1 VSSRSLVS
9 VVLALEGR
17 SGESGASLE
26 ECLRSLLVQSHSE
39 LEIIVVDSGASART
53 AEIVDAFTTRDSRV
67 RVVASDSLSVQEQRG
82 LGASRNRGAQEASGT
97 YVMFID
103 PDDLV
108 PSTSIAT
115 MAASLDA
122 SGSDF
127 ATGVV
132 HEFNSW
138 RSWRSTVSPPCF
150 NHYATG
156 THITQVPDLVY
167 DVAAPNKLIRRT
179 FWQQCAY
186 KFPEA
191 VRFEDITLM
200 LHAHFDASAV
210 DVLPEVVYLARQHDL
225 MGSSV
230 IPAHRDAQG
239 LADRQ
244 AALRASR
251 QRVESAPST
260 ALLRV
265 FDKKLCE
272 FDVMSAAREV
282 PDATS
287 EFRETFVEGY
297 RPLVMDVADDLP
309 LSMQARRVVQ
319 ALRAGDRK
327 RTFAWCGLASG
338 RSATRNAMR
347 ALGRP
352 GRHRRWRTRLRD
364 VTACYVGGQ
373 LGRVGTAGQRST
385 RLSVRG
391 IDVGRQASAV
401 VGRAARVAKRRENAT
416 VNRATHDLRRLGVRV
431 WTGYGETGI
440 LHTRLAR
447 LSRVLRSAGF
457 DENGARFGFD
467 PDLMIDTAGLRGC
480 EFGTS
485 IELVPYDGG
494 WRAAFDALI
503 ESPDSSWDLL
513 LRLRSGKTV
522 LALGPLDMAP
532 VNARSGPFE
541 FAVRSSGRKFVNIVR
556 RRAAPLAAFE
566 WLEDRHAI
574 RVAVDRDEGWSAVRL
589 RHPQAQLTI
598 PLTRI
603 PVKRE
608 PSEWELVLGD
618 ARKYGDRVPLRRGRW
633 IVEGSHEGRW
643 WVLGAQIPSGH
654 PNGEIQ
660 FDDTGAGVRY
670 RIAAE
675 ERTINVR
682 SSAIPRTEGR
692 RWGMSQRRW
701 AVEVP
706 RKARRDPLRRT
717 AVFECFYGRQVSC
730 HPRALLEPIAKR
742 LPDWDIYWVV
752 SPGYTYAPEGTLPVL
767 RWSREWYELCASS
780 GLFIA
785 NCSLAQYFRRRPGQ
799 VVAQTWHGTP
809 LKLLGFDMFNY
820 DNFRAA
826 YKREMMMQ
834 SSQWTHL
841 ISPSAFCSDIFPRAF
856 AYDGPLL
863 EVGSPR
869 NDILVNGIS
878 RERAAQ
884 LRSNLGLGP
893 EARVVLYAPTWRDD
907 QKDGSDRVSNVP
919 LDLASLAASLGDD
932 VVILFRAHALI
943 TDMRAITEGPHL
955 RNVSD
960 YPDIQ
965 DLYLISDVLLTDY
978 SSVMFDYACLD
989 RPMVF
994 HCPDLEHYR
1003 DELRGW
1009 YFDFE
1014 ASSPGPITRSGAE
1027 LRDALAA
1034 ALEGSVEQQ
1043 YLERASAFRSK
1054 FCAWEQG
1061 VAATQVADELVWSV
1075 DDSVAPGGRP

>member
-1 VSSRSLVS
+1 MSSRSLVS

-17 SGESGASLE
+17 SRDNGAHLE
-26 ECLRSLLVQSHSE
+26 ECLRSLLVQSHRE
-39 LEIIVVDSGASART
+39 LEIVVVDSGASAR
-53 AEIVDAFTTRDSRV
+53 ASEIIDAFAARDSRV
-67 RVVASDSLSVQEQRG
+67 RVVAPDDLSVQGERG

-108 PSTSIAT
+108 PATSIAT
-115 MAASLDA
+115 MVASLDT

-138 RSWRSTVSPPCF
+138 RSWRATVSPPCF
-150 NHYATG
+150 DHYETG
-156 THITQVPDLVY
+156 TAITQLPDLVY
-167 DVAAPNKLIRRT
+167 DVAAPNKLIRCT
-179 FWQQCAY
+179 FWQRCGY
-186 KFPEA
+186 GFPEA

-200 LHAHFDASAV
+200 LHAHFDARAV
-210 DVLPEVVYLARQHDL
+210 DVLPEVVYLARQDHR

-251 QRVESAPST
+251 QRVESDPST

-282 PDATS
+282 PGATP
-287 EFRETFVEGY
+287 EFRETFVGGY
-297 RPLVMDVADDLP
+297 RPLVMGVTDDLP
-309 LSMQARRVVQ
+309 LSIQARGVVQ
-319 ALRAGDRK
+319 ALWAGDRK

-338 RSATRNAMR
+338 RSVTRNAIR
-347 ALGRP
+347 ALGRS
-352 GRHRRWRTRLRD
+352 GRDRRWRAGLGD
-364 VTACYVGGQ
+364 AILCYVGHQ

-391 IDVGRQASAV
+391 VDVGRQASGV
-401 VGRAARVAKRRENAT
+401 VGRAARVAKRRENTT
-416 VNRATHDLRRLGVRV
+416 VNRATRDLRRLGVRV

-447 LSRVLRSAGF
+447 LGRVLRSAGF
-457 DENGARFGFD
+457 DENSVWFDFD
-467 PDLMIDTAGLRGC
+467 PDLAMEAAELRGVDY
-480 EFGTS
+480 GTRTRLS
-485 IELVPYDGG
+485 REDST
-494 WRAAFDALI
+494 WRASFEGLI
-503 ESPDSSWDLL
+503 HSPDSSWELL
-513 LRLRSGKTV
+513 LKDRSGKAV
-522 LALGPLDMAP
+522 PALGPLDMTPAM
-532 VNARSGPFE
+532 ARSGDLEFE
-541 FAVRSSGRKFVNIVR
+541 VRLGGRKLVNVVK
-556 RRAAPLAAFE
+556 RRAAPLARFE
-566 WLEDRHAI
+566 WSEDRHTF
-574 RVAVDRDEGWSAVRL
+574 RVGLDRNEGWSAVRL

-598 PLTRI
+598 PLTR
-603 PVKRE
+603 VSTERE
-608 PSEWELVLGD
+608 RSDWELVLGD

-633 IVEGSHEGRW
+633 IVEGCGDGRW
-643 WVLGAQIPSGH
+643 LALGVETPATH
-654 PNGEIQ
+654 AHREMR
-660 FDDTGAGVRY
+660 FDDTGAGVCY
-670 RIAAE
+670 SVAPEA
-675 ERTINVR
+675 RTIRVT
-682 SSAIPRTEGR
+682 SSAIPRTRGR
-692 RWGMSQRRW
+692 WNRMQRRW
-701 AVEVP
+701 AAEVP
-706 RKARRDPLRRT
+706 RRAWQEPLRRSV
-717 AVFECFYGRQVSC
+717 VFECFYGRQVSC
-730 HPRALLEPIAKR
+730 HPRALLEPVAKR
-742 LPDWDIYWVV
+742 LPDWEIYWVV
-752 SPGYTYAPEGTLPVL
+752 SPGYTYAPPGTSPVQ

-785 NCSLAQYFRRRPGQ
+785 NCSLAQHFRRRPGQ

-820 DNFRAA
+820 DNFRPA
-826 YKREMMMQ
+826 YKREMMTQ
-834 SSQWTHL
+834 SRQWTHL
-841 ISPSAFCSDIFPRAF
+841 ISPSGFCSDIFPRAF

-863 EVGSPR
+863 ELGSPR

-878 RERAAQ
+878 PESAAQ
-884 LRSNLGLGP
+884 LKSNLGLDP

-943 TDMRAITEGPHL
+943 TDMRTITEGPHL

-1014 ASSPGPITRSGAE
+1014 ASSPGRITRSGAE

-1034 ALEGSVEQQ
+1034 ALEGSVEPQ
-1043 YLERASAFRSK
+1043 YQERSSAFRSK
-1054 FCAWEQG
+1054 FCAWERG
-1061 VAATQVADELVWSV
+1061 TAATQVADELVRSL
-1075 DDSVAPGGRP
+1075 DESVAPRDLP